1 MNTSKAFWGVLAS
14 LSLWACGPDA
24 MAVVDDG
31 DVDGTE
37 TYDAELTST
46 SRSNTWFPMQEGNT
60 WTFKS
65 ASGETRTMTMTQV
78 ADNMGLLTGFYDAPV
93 WVGLASDAATT
104 LYQWKNDTWEPLI
117 RFGYAS
123 TSWKTNSS
131 ACNGYVGRRHS
142 TGASF
147 TTPAGTYTDT
157 RTIEYG
163 WVTSPTAR
171 CAQPVLGQLTF
182 TPNVGLVTF
191 VTGMGTRFNLQ
202 SAKVNG
208 RVFPVPAAANVSAKV
223 VLDKVNYESVPNT
236 IVCITT
242 PCPGNAVT
250 AEANVE
256 FQLQNTGSTSQ
267 TWQFNTGCQFDVEV
281 VASTGRVVRR
291 LSEGRVCT
299 YALSQLTLGAG
310 QSKTY
315 SAKIPLS
322 DRDGLQLDGT
332 YSVRAKLIPSSNSTA
347 TSAPAASSSLSV
359 RVLTP

>member
-1 MNTSKAFWGVLAS
+1 MNTMTKVMSAALMSVS
-14 LSLWACGPDA
+14 LFACGPDA

-65 ASGETRTMTMTQV
+65 ATGETRTLTMTRV
-78 ADNMGLLTGFYDAPV
+78 ADNMALLTGFYDAPV
-93 WVGLASDAATT
+93 WVGLASDSATT
-104 LYQWKNDTWEPLI
+104 LYQWKNDTWEPLV

-123 TSWKTNSS
+123 TSWKTNSN
-131 ACNGYVGRRHS
+131 ACNGYVGRRSS

-147 TTPAGTYTDT
+147 TTPVGTYADT
-157 RTIEYG
+157 RTIEYN

-182 TPNVGLVTF
+182 TPNIGLLTF

-208 RVFPVPAAANVSAKV
+208 RVYPVPPTNGVTTRV
-223 VLDKVNYESVPNT
+223 VLDKVNYESTPNT

-242 PCPGNAVT
+242 PCPSNAVT

-267 TWQFNTGCQFDVEV
+267 TWQFNTGCQFDVEIV
-281 VASTGRVVRR
+281 SSTGRVVRR
-291 LSEGRVCT
+291 LSEGRACT
-299 YALSQLTLGAG
+299 FALSQLTLSAG

-322 DRDGLQLDGT
+322 DRDGLQLAGT
-332 YSVRAKLIPSSNSTA
+332 YSVKAKLIPSSNAATA
-347 TSAPAASSSLSV
+347 PSASSSLSV
-359 RVLTP
+359 QVLQP